1 MANSSLFSPFS
12 PCVRR
17 TDHSLLPFSLLLL
30 LPCPSSSVLFVSCSQ
45 SKTEKK
51 GKKQNKK
58 KKRKNIIHLVIV
70 HLSQEGSLCSVF
82 PSLRQKR
89 QTRCNKNLLTLYTLL
104 YIDCTRISNITHPRK
119 NTRDIDKL
127 LTHGHSPSDTH
138 TIARHWTYTKRPT
151 HQGDGHCVK
160 IAQDGSVMPH
170 AFTVVGERDFRFTVT
185 KRDTWIVSR
194 FRDRYV
200 VLRLLQIVDPRGQRI
215 ENILSRFFIRI
226 FYSMTWLIFF

>member
-1 MANSSLFSPFS
+1 MKTLGLYMANSSLFSPFS

-58 KKRKNIIHLVIV
+58 KKERKNIIHLVIV

-119 NTRDIDKL
+119 ILVTSINYSHT
-127 LTHGHSPSDTH
+127 DTH
-138 TIARHWTYTKRPT
+138 RQTHTPSRAIERTPRDQHTKAT
-151 HQGDGHCVK
+151 
-160 IAQDGSVMPH
+160 
-170 AFTVVGERDFRFTVT
+170 
-185 KRDTWIVSR
+185 DTASR
-194 FRDRYV
+194 
-200 VLRLLQIVDPRGQRI
+200 
-215 ENILSRFFIRI
+215 
-226 FYSMTWLIFF
+226 